1 MSTVRSCRLAHFT
14 RAAWYRKSTARDQSG
29 LALRIRDIAHA
40 RPRFGYQRIT
50 VMLRREGWQVNRKR
64 VRRLYRLQGLQ
75 LRMRIRRRKHMCL
88 HRGAVPLATRTHE
101 RWSMDFVHDALFD
114 GRAFRMLTVVDQY
127 SRQSPLIEPAF
138 AHSGRSV
145 SAVLDA
151 AVDRLGLPVSITVD
165 HGTEF
170 MSKALEEWAW
180 RRGVTLDFIRPG
192 KPNENAHIES
202 FNGRLRDECLNV
214 NQFVSLDDARQ
225 KIEAWRRDYN
235 EARPHSSLRNLTP
248 CEFAQYGQQ
257 QRSEEGGLSQPLNCL
272 KTGPSSRWQGRSS
285 HVSAQHG
292 DPPLLPAV
300 VKRDLF
306 MFKLIGYLCEPRV
319 GSAVP
324 RVRHL
329 LARDVGY
336 IIPKRNWQSLDQAIG
351 AHDDRLRN
359 LQSHRLGSPKIDNEL
374 VLGRRLDR
382 EVDRL
387 CPSERLVHRLRLS
400 VNVTNCFHKRPFRSA
415 L

>member
-1 MSTVRSCRLAHFT
+1 
-14 RAAWYRKSTARDQSG
+14 
-29 LALRIRDIAHA
+29 
-40 RPRFGYQRIT
+40 
-50 VMLRREGWQVNRKR
+50 
-64 VRRLYRLQGLQ
+64 
-75 LRMRIRRRKHMCL
+75 
-88 HRGAVPLATRTHE
+88 
-101 RWSMDFVHDALFD
+101 MDFVHDALFD

-272 KTGPSSRWQGRSS
+272 KTGPSSEC
-285 HVSAQHG
+285 
-292 DPPLLPAV
+292 AV
-300 VKRDLF
+300 VEQVHCCTERDL
-306 MFKLIGYLCEPRV
+306 EPSRV
-319 GSAVP
+319 TEEPEHGLSGHPPHEDREAEKHNP
-324 RVRHL
+324 AGLDHHAAAL
-329 LARDVGY
+329 LDRIAA
-336 IIPKRNWQSLDQAIG
+336 LHQAEL
-351 AHDDRLRN
+351 RLR
-359 LQSHRLGSPKIDNEL
+359 QPASHR
-374 VLGRRLDR
+374 
-382 EVDRL
+382 
-387 CPSERLVHRLRLS
+387 PS
-400 VNVTNCFHKRPFRSA
+400 A
-415 L
+415 